1 MDGFAHD
8 WPTPT
13 RTDNNGGGGGLQMDL
28 VAELHEGGF
37 EPQTRARSNT
47 WPCPRPE
54 NFVDPPDDVDSTKA
68 SNQHLAGGR

>member
-13 RTDNNGGGGGLQMDL
+13 RTDANALQMDL
-28 VAELHEGGF
+28 VSELRDGGF

-54 NFVDPPDDVDSTKA
+54 NFVEPPDELESTKA
-68 SNQHLAGGR
+68 SNQHLAGGK